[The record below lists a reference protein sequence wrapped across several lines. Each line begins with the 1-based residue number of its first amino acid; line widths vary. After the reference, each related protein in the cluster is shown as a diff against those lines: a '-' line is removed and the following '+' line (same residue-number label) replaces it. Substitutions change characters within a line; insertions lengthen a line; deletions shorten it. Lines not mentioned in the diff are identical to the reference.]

1 MSTAQ
6 VFVIEGRVVGPDGD
20 GVHGLVVDVTDRDLV
35 FYEDLGSTRTRR
47 DGGFRIEYRPDLLS
61 HLFDG
66 RPEVSIVVRDA
77 SGASVYRGAEV
88 ECAVGQTARFDVV
101 VEGAVL
107 DRHHAYGRTLTPPP
121 GPVLDDA
128 TFGVVS
134 AAWDALAQSGRPI
147 RHGAFR
153 RSWTCPLPP
162 MAKIEDLIPTALATI
177 AGDMAAAQRFGER
190 LDQFAA
196 QSAAGADAGPALSDA
211 RSWKALESAL
221 RVRVGEHVVGESV
234 VTRDAA
240 LALFAATL
248 LVGHARDPEFAGGY
262 IGVVADQI
270 CPIEQFGGVVRAARR
285 VLRSDVGAAESFERE
300 LRGFWGGTPECGPID
315 GPLPPWP
322 DPDPDPFP
330 PRPSPCPSWPPRPPF
345 TRFPEVVLEK
355 LLCQAE
361 MVNALRRILANRYTI
376 TALSP
381 RRGCPGQTLVITGT
395 NFGTAP
401 GVVRF
406 GVVGGESVDVTPSSW
421 SDTRVQVVVPGGAQS
436 GPLSLIIPN
445 ETIEVCGRFI
455 DFNRQALGTP
465 PRFEGGTTQVTSV
478 VISGTP
484 TAGCADPR
492 TPLTVHWETSNTD
505 SVTLDISTSDGT
517 VLHSETGYE
526 PGGSYR
532 QTLPHWTTTH
542 TMSIRVTASGPCGTH
557 TATRTV
563 VVQRPY
569 ALVIDGVELTQAI
582 QYYHAADH
590 LTDPADR
597 DADNSVRLV
606 AGKGALLRVYLRS
619 GQDADFANGDLPN
632 VTGTVTVE
640 RRVSGAWQTVQA
652 LTPLNA
658 PFTAVDEY
666 ASYDAERGVLGNSL
680 NFPVPAA
687 VMTGRLRFTVE
698 VNSPDACSGGTAEAV
713 LNATVDLQ
721 QTLTVR
727 AVAIGY
733 QGNNLAT
740 PPAVV
745 TFAAP
750 TLAQITTDLAYT
762 MAAYPV
768 QATPVVG
775 LIATVTATQP
785 LNTPPAAAGGCDPN
799 WGPILNQV
807 QTARIND
814 GNLPN
819 AVYYGW
825 VTANIPSNSGN
836 PGCSNSSAAGLVGN
850 GTTVAHELGH
860 QFGLDHA
867 PCNAVGTPNAAY
879 PNYDPYDPGTTT
891 VNAAGDTVWAS
902 ASIGE
907 YGVDLTT
914 LTLFNPRTAND
925 FMSYC
930 GPQWISLFTHDFLI
944 NQARLTPTAV
954 ALGASSSGRVGIG
967 IMPTDDTP
975 RSLITMLGTVNADG
989 TVQIQSVSRVVAL
1002 PPPADGPRT
1011 DITAELLGDDASI
1024 LASAPV
1030 FVQLLHGAGCGCAC
1044 NGEEPP
1050 RPPYRFRA
1058 VLPDRG
1064 RGTGLRLRTAEG
1076 EVWHRDAPPTPP
1088 QVDNVQAQVGKDGQ
1102 IHLTWTVT
1110 TASTVAPEA
1119 WLRWSD
1125 DGEHWQGLAVGITTS
1140 HHDLDASAI
1149 PADRVQLE
1157 VVVHDGYE
1165 TASARSGPIDLPPRP
1180 PTAAILHP
1188 SENAEPPAGKLH
1200 LLGCIIDPG
1209 TAPLPDPLASWYLD
1223 GKLAAEG
1230 LDTWVDSTI
1239 GTHELQLRLPG
1250 AAPVSVHFRVRPD

>member
-6 VFVIEGRVVGPDGD
+6 VFAIEGRVVGPDGG
-20 GVHGLVVDVTDRDLV
+20 GVHGLLVDVADRDFI

-47 DGGFRIEYRPDLLS
+47 DGSFRVEYRPDLLS
-61 HLFDG
+61 RLFDG

-88 ECAVGQTARFDVV
+88 ECAAGQTARFDVV
-101 VEGAVL
+101 VDGEVL
-107 DRHHAYGRTLTPPP
+107 NRHHAYGRTLSPPP
-121 GPVLDDA
+121 GSVLDDV

-134 AAWDALAQSGRPI
+134 AAWDTLAQSGRPV

-162 MAKIEDLIPTALATI
+162 MAKIEDLVPTALATI
-177 AGDMAAAQRFGER
+177 AGDVAAAQRFGER
-190 LDQFAA
+190 LDQFAG
-196 QSAAGADAGPALSDA
+196 QSVAGADAGPALSDA
-211 RSWKALESAL
+211 RSWKALEAAL
-221 RVRVGEHVVGESV
+221 RVQVGEHGAGESV
-234 VTRDAA
+234 VTRDTA

-285 VLRSDVGAAESFERE
+285 VVRGELGAAESFERE
-300 LRGFWGGTPECGPID
+300 LRGFWGGSPECGPTD

-322 DPDPDPFP
+322 DPDPGPFP
-330 PRPSPCPSWPPRPPF
+330 PRPSPCPTWPPRPPF
-345 TRFPEVVLEK
+345 IRFPEVVLEK

-361 MVNALRRILANRYTI
+361 MVNAVRQILANRYTI

-395 NFGTAP
+395 NFGTAL

-406 GVVGGESVDVTPSSW
+406 RVSGGGSVDVTPSSW
-421 SDTRVQVVVPGGAQS
+421 SDTRVRVTVPGGVES

-445 ETIEVCGRFI
+445 ETVEVCGRFI
-455 DFNRQALGTP
+455 DFNKQALGTP
-465 PRFEGGTTQVTSV
+465 PMFEGGTTRVTSV

-492 TPLTVHWETSNTD
+492 NPLTVHWETSNTD
-505 SVTLDISTSDGT
+505 SIALDISSSDGT

-526 PGGSYR
+526 PSGNYR

-542 TMSIRVTASGPCGTH
+542 TVTIRVTASGPCGTH
-557 TATRTV
+557 AATRTL

-569 ALVIDGVELTQAI
+569 ALTIDGVELTQAI
-582 QYYHAADH
+582 QHYRAADH

-597 DADNSVRLV
+597 GADNSVRLV
-606 AGKGALLRVYLRS
+606 VGKSALLRVYLRS

-632 VTGTVTVE
+632 VTGTVTVQ
-640 RRVSGAWQTVQA
+640 RRVSGVWQTVQT

-666 ASYDAERGVLGNSL
+666 PSYDDERGALANSL

-687 VMTGRLRFTVE
+687 VMTGRLRFSVE
-698 VNSPDACSGGTAEAV
+698 VSSPDACSGGDAQTV
-713 LNATVDLQ
+713 LRATVDLQ
-721 QTLTVR
+721 QTLNVR

-745 TFAAP
+745 AFPAP
-750 TLAQITTDLAYT
+750 TLAQITTDLTYT

-768 QATPVVG
+768 QSTPVVAV
-775 LIATVTATQP
+775 IATVTATQP

-825 VTANIPSNSGN
+825 VTANIPLSSGN
-836 PGCSNSSAAGLVGN
+836 PGCSNGSAAGLVGD
-850 GTTVAHELGH
+850 GITVAHELGH
-860 QFGLDHA
+860 QFGLVHA
-867 PCNAVGTPNAAY
+867 PCGAVGTPNVAY
-879 PNYDPYDPGTTT
+879 PNYDPYDPGTTI
-891 VNAAGDTVWAS
+891 VNAAGDTVWQS

-907 YGVDLTT
+907 YGVDVTT
-914 LTLFNPRTAND
+914 LTLFNPLTAND

-930 GPQWISLFTHDFLI
+930 GPQWISLYTHDFLI

-954 ALGASSSGRVGIG
+954 SLGAASSGRIATG
-967 IMPTDDTP
+967 IMLPDDTP

-989 TVQIQSVSRVVAL
+989 TVQVHSVSRVVAL

-1011 DITAELLGDDASI
+1011 NITAELLGNDASI

-1030 FVQLLHGAGCGCAC
+1030 FAQLLHGAGCG
-1044 NGEEPP
+1044 GGDRTEPP
-1050 RPPYRFRA
+1050 QPPYRFRA
-1058 VLPDRG
+1058 ILPDRG
-1064 RGTGLRLRTAEG
+1064 RGTGLRLRTAED

-1088 QVDNVQAQVGKDGQ
+1088 RVENVQAQVGKDGR

-1110 TASTVAPEA
+1110 STSTVASEV

-1125 DGEHWQGLAVGITTS
+1125 DGEHWHGLAVGITTP
-1140 HHDLDASAI
+1140 HHDIEANTI
-1149 PADRVQLE
+1149 QADRVQLE
-1157 VVVHDGYE
+1157 VLVHNGYE
-1165 TASARSGPIDLPPRP
+1165 TASARSCPIDLPPRP

-1188 SENAEPPAGKLH
+1188 PEDSEPPAGKLH
-1200 LLGCIIDPG
+1200 LLGCIVDPG
-1209 TAPLPDPLASWYLD
+1209 TAPLPAPLASWYLD

-1239 GTHELQLRLPG
+1239 GEHELQLRVPG
-1250 AAPVSVHFRVRPD
+1250 AAPVAVQYRVRAD